1 MYQSFTVLFQPFLI
15 LLELIKCR
23 LSFPS
28 DLPDTFPALWVQ
40 TPSLTFAN
48 FMWYCKEKIN

>member
-23 LSFPS
+23 LSFPV